1 MIGVE
6 KQIYCET
13 YLLLVKYYDS
23 PDTFEIW
30 KDILKD
36 AKQLIKNFDNY
47 VFAKDMVMLVLEQLE
62 YRITGKVD
70 EKHNFKKADDW
81 DYLIQRYLDNKKTSR
96 SYNKKTKETLGN
108 RLSKL

>member
-30 KDILKD
+30 EDILKD
-36 AKQLIKNFDNY
+36 AQQLIKNYDNY

-70 EKHNFKKADDW
+70 EKHNFKRAEDW
-81 DYLIQRYLDNKKTSR
+81 NYLVHWYLDRKKSSEDKDKR
-96 SYNKKTKETLGN
+96 TKEALN
-108 RLSKL
+108 SRLSKL